1 MTIQKQNN
9 IFKYIYILFYPLIYI
24 ISQLIYVILSI
35 RHFLYDKNI
44 LSSYHF
50 KNIVTI
56 CIGNL
61 NLGGSGKT
69 PLTNFLINLLKNQFK
84 VAVLSRGYGR
94 KTKGFK
100 VVQINDDYLQVGDEP
115 LMYKLKHP
123 EIIVAVC
130 EDRVQGVR
138 ELLRIYPD
146 IQIILLDDA
155 FQHRRIKAD
164 VNILVSDYSKPFF
177 KDKIF
182 PLGKLR
188 DLKSRVKNADILVI
202 SKTPENIE
210 ESAIQSFMHQ
220 IQSYFQKDIYFSKIE
235 YEHFYSLNSH
245 QKINPIKELSQY
257 NCILVTGIANPLPLA
272 IFIKEYAQHFYHLK
286 YPDHH
291 AFTQKD
297 FELMKSI
304 YLEWQKKY
312 PPVIIITTE
321 KDAMRLKTFA
331 DAHFNLPIFIAP
343 IQIQFFN
350 SSSFENKILNYVR
363 TNSTNSPL
371 HS

>member
-1 MTIQKQNN
+1 MIDKKNYIT
-9 IFKYIYILFYPLIYI
+9 KYIYILFYPFLYI
-24 ISQLIYVILSI
+24 ISQLLNIIISL

-50 KNIVTI
+50 NNVFTI

-94 KTKGFK
+94 ETKRFK
-100 VVQINDDYLQVGDEP
+100 VVQINDDYTQVGDEP

-130 EDRVQGVR
+130 EDRVQGIK
-138 ELLRIYPD
+138 ELLQLYPD

-155 FQHRRIKAD
+155 FQHRKIKAD
-164 VNILVSDYSKPFF
+164 INIVVSEYSRPFF
-177 KDKIF
+177 RDKLF
-182 PLGKLR
+182 PLGQLR
-188 DLKSRVKNADILVI
+188 DLKYRVKDADLLVI
-202 SKTPENIE
+202 SKTPEIIE
-210 ESAIQSFMHQ
+210 ESDKEKFLKAIKP
-220 IQSYFQKDIYFSKIE
+220 YFQKDIYFSKIE
-235 YEHFYSLNSH
+235 YEHFYSLISS

-297 FELMKSI
+297 FELIKTL

-350 SSSFENKILNYVR
+350 SSLFENKILNYVR

-371 HS
+371 HP